1 MTQETRPQNRL
12 TAMARPKL
20 LLRAARTYAK
30 TCRRGETGPDTAQKR
45 PADRALEALIAMEH
59 TLETARRQRSPG
71 YRSVR
76 HVEVLA
82 ALLNA
87 RANQTKASGSPA
99 FRSAMNAC
107 SASSMAGSSAGA

>member
-1 MTQETRPQNRL
+1 MLWISSARGRPEWSATADLGGDAGAMTQETRPQNRL

-87 RANQTKASGSPA
+87 RANQT
-99 FRSAMNAC
+99 
-107 SASSMAGSSAGA
+107 